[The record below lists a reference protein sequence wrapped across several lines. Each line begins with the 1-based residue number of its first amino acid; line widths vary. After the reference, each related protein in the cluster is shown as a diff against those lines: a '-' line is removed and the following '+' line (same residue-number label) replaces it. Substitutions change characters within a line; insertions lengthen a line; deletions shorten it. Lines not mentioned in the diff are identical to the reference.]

1 MTEYKHFCDRCGKEI
16 KIYLNDE
23 NNIVEKSVQRIFNTI
38 FKIPSLSKSKVTG
51 TSIVC
56 YDGVSINLCKDCVDS
71 FKIWWSN
78 NEDK

>member
-1 MTEYKHFCDRCGKEI
+1 MYKHFCDRCGKEI
-16 KIYLNDE
+16 KINLNGED
-23 NNIVEKSVQRIFNTI
+23 NIVEKNIQRILNTI

-56 YDGVSINLCKDCVDS
+56 YDGACIDLCKDCVDS